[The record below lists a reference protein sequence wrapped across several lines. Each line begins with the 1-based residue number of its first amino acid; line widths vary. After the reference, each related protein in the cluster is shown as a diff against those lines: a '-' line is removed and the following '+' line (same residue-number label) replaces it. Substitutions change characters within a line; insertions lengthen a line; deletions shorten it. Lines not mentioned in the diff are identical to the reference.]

1 MIQSILIM
9 NLKLEDWIS
18 LASLGL
24 AAMFVALLLSFY
36 NFLIGPEGVGPER
49 VVEPGSLLL
58 QLIFISAAPCLILAG
73 VAFVMAKSY
82 GSPIGGAVLIAAGVI
97 IVAGMVIGVTMV
109 SEIPSQYIVG
119 GVGVAPFIFMPAGAG
134 VTGIGGYMLAVSKR
148 RRIHSR
154 DLDDLR

>member
-1 MIQSILIM
+1 M
-9 NLKLEDWIS
+9 NLQMEGWTS

-36 NFLIGPEGVGPER
+36 NFLIGPEGIGPER
-49 VVEPGSLLL
+49 VVEPGSLLI
-58 QLIFISAAPCLILAG
+58 QLIFISAAPCLVLAG
-73 VAFVMAKSY
+73 FAFVMAKTY
-82 GSPIGGAVLIAAGVI
+82 GSRIGGALLVAAGII
-97 IVAGMVIGVTMV
+97 IVAGMVIGITMV
-109 SEIPSQYIVG
+109 PKIPSQYIVG
-119 GVGVAPFIFMPAGAG
+119 AVGIAPFIFIPAGAI

>member
-1 MIQSILIM
+1 M
-9 NLKLEDWIS
+9 NLQMEDWTS

-36 NFLIGPEGVGPER
+36 NFLIGPGGTGPER

-58 QLIFISAAPCLILAG
+58 QLIFISAAPCLVLAG
-73 VAFVMAKSY
+73 FAFAMAKTY
-82 GSPIGGAVLIAAGVI
+82 GSRIGGALLVAAGIMI
-97 IVAGMVIGVTMV
+97 IAGMVIGVTMV
-109 SEIPSQYIVG
+109 PKIPSQYIVG
-119 GVGVAPFIFMPAGAG
+119 AVGVAPFIFMPAGAG

-154 DLDDLR
+154 DLGDLR

>member
-1 MIQSILIM
+1 M
-9 NLKLEDWIS
+9 NLKLEDWTS

-24 AAMFVALLLSFY
+24 AVMFVALLLSFY
-36 NFLIGPEGVGPER
+36 NFLIGPLGTGPLR

-73 VAFVMAKSY
+73 VAFVLAKTS
-82 GSPIGGAVLIAAGVI
+82 GSPVGGATLITAGII
-97 IVAGMVIGVTMV
+97 IVAGMAVGLTMV
-109 SEIPSQYIVG
+109 PRIPSQYIVG
-119 GVGVAPFIFMPAGAG
+119 AVGVAPFIFMPAGAG
-134 VTGIGGYMLAVSKR
+134 ITGLGGYMLAVSKR

>member
-1 MIQSILIM
+1 M
-9 NLKLEDWIS
+9 NLKLEDWTS

-24 AAMFVALLLSFY
+24 AVMFVALLLSFY
-36 NFLIGPEGVGPER
+36 NFLIGPLGTGPLR

-73 VAFVMAKSY
+73 VAFVLAKTS
-82 GSPIGGAVLIAAGVI
+82 GSTVGGATLITAGII
-97 IVAGMVIGVTMV
+97 IVAGMAVGLTMV
-109 SEIPSQYIVG
+109 PRIPSQYIVG
-119 GVGVAPFIFMPAGAG
+119 AVGVAPFIFMPAGAG
-134 VTGIGGYMLAVSKR
+134 ITGLGGYMLAVSKR

>member
-1 MIQSILIM
+1 M
-9 NLKLEDWIS
+9 NLQMEGWTS

-36 NFLIGPEGVGPER
+36 NFLIGPEGIGPER

-58 QLIFISAAPCLILAG
+58 QLIFISAAPCLVLAG
-73 VAFVMAKSY
+73 FAFVMAKTY
-82 GSPIGGAVLIAAGVI
+82 GSRIGGALLVAAGII
-97 IVAGMVIGVTMV
+97 IVAGMVIGLTMV
-109 SEIPSQYIVG
+109 PKIPSQYIVG
-119 GVGVAPFIFMPAGAG
+119 AVGIAPFIFIPAGAI

>member
-1 MIQSILIM
+1 M
-9 NLKLEDWIS
+9 NLQMEGWTS

-36 NFLIGPEGVGPER
+36 NFLIGPEGIGPER
-49 VVEPGSLLL
+49 VVEPGSLLI
-58 QLIFISAAPCLILAG
+58 QLIFISAAPCLVLAG
-73 VAFVMAKSY
+73 FAFVMAKTY
-82 GSPIGGAVLIAAGVI
+82 GSRIGGALLVAAGI
-97 IVAGMVIGVTMV
+97 MIVAGMVIGVTMV
-109 SEIPSQYIVG
+109 PKIPSQYIVG
-119 GVGVAPFIFMPAGAG
+119 AVGIAPFIFIPAGAI